1 MQTSDTSA
9 LLATTASSEPSHWLT
24 LIICEAS
31 WKRFVP
37 PLAGAEQGQERSW
50 SCVAQLQ
57 VMTAAPGAELRAHL
71 QEANSWAVQQE
82 RDVAGGGR

>member
-31 WKRFVP
+31 WKLFVP
-37 PLAGAEQGQERSW
+37 PLAGAGQGQEP